1 MAAVAVGLQRFRET
15 ILAAVVVANY
25 LPDLRTALLDLLGV
39 SEFLQILHLKMVMFG
54 AVLEAEIIRVTATPG
69 IKVFGAAA
77 AALMELRPHLI
88 PAQLGC
94 LEVLAG
100 RTVSALAA
108 RPQALNPAV
117 AAAVHIPAL
126 PALVALVK
134 SS

>member
-1 MAAVAVGLQRFRET
+1 MVD
-15 ILAAVVVANY
+15 NY

-39 SEFLQILHLKMVMFG
+39 LKFLQILRLKVVMFG

-69 IKVFGAAA
+69 IKVFGAAG

-94 LEVLAG
+94 LGVLAG
-100 RTVSALAA
+100 RTVSALVA
-108 RPQALNPAV
+108 RPQALNPV
-117 AAAVHIPAL
+117 AGAAVHIPAL
-126 PALVALVK
+126 PARVALVK